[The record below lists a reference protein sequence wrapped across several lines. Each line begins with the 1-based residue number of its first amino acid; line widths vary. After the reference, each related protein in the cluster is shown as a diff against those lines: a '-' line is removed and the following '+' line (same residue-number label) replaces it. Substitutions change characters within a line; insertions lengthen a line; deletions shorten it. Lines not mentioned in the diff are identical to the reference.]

1 MKNLIIALFSIGV
14 FHWCNAQTITQT
26 VKGMVTDQN
35 TQQALIGATITLV
48 GSDPILGTIT
58 DFDGAFVLKQVP
70 VGRQDFEIRMIG
82 YESFLATEILVG
94 SAKEIMLEIKL
105 TPLTTNLDE
114 VVVAYRRD
122 KEKAI
127 NTLATL
133 SSRQFTVEETQ
144 RYAGG
149 LNDPGRLVSSFA
161 GVAAPSVSSN
171 GISVRGNSPS
181 GLLWRIE
188 GVEVPSPNHFA
199 DLTIAGAGALTVL
212 SSQMMGNSDF
222 FTGAFPSEYGNATSG
237 VFDINLRKGNSTNKE
252 YTFQAGVLGLD
263 FATEGPFRKDG
274 DATYLFNYR
283 YSTLGLVGAFL
294 PSDAGVLKYQ
304 DVSFK
309 IDLPTKSAGSFSLWG
324 VGAYDAVDTEAED
337 MEEWESRSDREN
349 SQTALYMFASGLN
362 YKQII
367 NSRAVINSTLSLSG
381 NGTTFKEQ
389 YVDDDLNAIPQ
400 SDARKNNY
408 KLTLQSDLT
417 SVLSDN
423 HTNRTGFYLNSLAYD
438 LQVDD
443 AETVQ
448 SLPRT
453 IVDEDGQSYLL
464 QWYTQSKFNLSPKW
478 TLNAGFHSQYFG
490 LNKEFTLE
498 PRVALD
504 YKLGDKSNL
513 ALGYGLHSRIEPLSI
528 YFVRDEDGF
537 QPNKD
542 LNLMKSN
549 HFVLSFNTKIND
561 KVRLSIEPYYQ
572 SLHDVPVAPNGYIST
587 LNIEDNLF
595 FDEALISEGTGR
607 NIGIDLTLERYF
619 SKGFYYLF
627 TTSIFDSKY
636 TANDGIERNT
646 RYNKNYVINAVFGK
660 EWQVG
665 RNKNNTFGANFRLN
679 YLGGNRREAIDSQ
692 ASIMNQDVVYGE
704 TGNQISFSEKDK
716 DLPIG
721 SFTLTYRKNKPRHAS
736 VWSLQ
741 VLNAGAT
748 EEFQA
753 DVFNTNTQSIESK
766 FSGIIIPNI
775 SYKIEF

>member
-14 FHWCNAQTITQT
+14 FNWCNAQTITQT

-58 DFDGAFVLKQVP
+58 DFDGAFVLEQVP

-349 SQTALYMFASGLN
+349 SQTSLYMFASGLN
-362 YKQII
+362 YEQII

-400 SDARKNNY
+400 SDARKNSY

-438 LQVDD
+438 LQVGD

-448 SLPRT
+448 SQPQT

-464 QWYTQSKFNLSPKW
+464 QWYTQSKFDLSPKW

-561 KVRLSIEPYYQ
+561 KVRLSVEPYYQ

-692 ASIMNQDVVYGE
+692 ASILNQDVVYGE